1 MEAFVL
7 VIKAQQ
13 FALSAWD
20 MSTSHTNIPFIYY
33 FKNPNS
39 GSVNDF
45 MQSNKL
51 RASFLK
57 ALEEFPIL
65 VGHITVGKDGR
76 CLVDVNPHNLNMP
89 EYLESQSTVHF
100 HDLEKAKFSWDA
112 LPHAATVGVFCAAG
126 VSGIIKLVN
135 VNIIRLAENSGLV
148 LFVSIPH
155 YVVDGVG
162 YCAFVNRWAE
172 LCRWMQHHATEN
184 EPPRHD
190 YNFDRSTFGR
200 YMPDNRAPLNST
212 MSMIYDSPSYFGS
225 LLAWISPETRGN
237 LYVNL
242 DRMKD
247 ITGHVFHISATSLGA
262 LRKSISKCAPQTQK
276 ISDND
281 ILTILISHV
290 ISKGMKDDAKDSQGL
305 GYFASVARRATRAF
319 TGKPKEFLT
328 MMVLDA

>member
-89 EYLESQSTVHF
+89 EYLESQSTAHF
-100 HDLEKAKFSWDA
+100 RDLEKAKFSWNA
-112 LPHAATVGVFCAAG
+112 LPQNVATVGAFPAVG

-155 YVVDGVG
+155 YAVDGVG
-162 YCAFVNRWAE
+162 Y
-172 LCRWMQHHATEN
+172 
-184 EPPRHD
+184 
-190 YNFDRSTFGR
+190 
-200 YMPDNRAPLNST
+200 
-212 MSMIYDSPSYFGS
+212 
-225 LLAWISPETRGN
+225 
-237 LYVNL
+237 
-242 DRMKD
+242 
-247 ITGHVFHISATSLGA
+247 
-262 LRKSISKCAPQTQK
+262 
-276 ISDND
+276 
-281 ILTILISHV
+281 
-290 ISKGMKDDAKDSQGL
+290 
-305 GYFASVARRATRAF
+305 
-319 TGKPKEFLT
+319 
-328 MMVLDA
+328 

>member
-1 MEAFVL
+1 MEAFVSA
-7 VIKAQQ
+7 IKAQQ

-20 MSTSHTNIPFIYY
+20 MSASHTNIPYIYY

-39 GSVNDF
+39 GSADDF
-45 MQSNKL
+45 MPSSRL

-57 ALEEFPIL
+57 VLEEFPIL

-155 YVVDGVG
+155 YAVDGVG

-172 LCRWMQHHATEN
+172 LCRWMQSNTTEN

-190 YNFDRSTFGR
+190 YNFDRSTIGR

-212 MSMIYDSPSYFGS
+212 MSMIFDSPSYFGDFI
-225 LLAWISPETRGN
+225 AWISPETRGN
-237 LYVNL
+237 
-242 DRMKD
+242 
-247 ITGHVFHISATSLGA
+247 A
-262 LRKSISKCAPQTQK
+262 L
-276 ISDND
+276 
-281 ILTILISHV
+281 
-290 ISKGMKDDAKDSQGL
+290 
-305 GYFASVARRATRAF
+305 
-319 TGKPKEFLT
+319 
-328 MMVLDA
+328 